1 MSSKMSNNNTNK
13 TPEGLL
19 KLILIT
25 GTIWTFLWKYI
36 RDSSGAGVTS
46 CCPAH
51 AGHTGTQ
58 TCQRTDTESSVPAC
72 LWSPGVSTSV
82 EKSGK
87 HRCAWHHRAHKVFNN
102 VCWQEQISNR
112 YYSQVYQIRIKIALV
127 FSEEILTTQLDRR
140 RTWRAS
146 SNLTE
151 SETFK
156 NTIQTLKQKCHI
168 RQYDRTK
175 VHKQWWGSWPS
186 HKWQLWKERRS
197 NSLQS
202 TGGHAGLGATG
213 DG

>member
-1 MSSKMSNNNTNK
+1 MLIVLNLFLANSYYWNHLDISLEIYTWQLRSRCDQLLPRPCWTHWHTDM
-13 TPEGLL
+13 PEHWHRKFRPCLSL
-19 KLILIT
+19 
-25 GTIWTFLWKYI
+25 
-36 RDSSGAGVTS
+36 VT
-46 CCPAH
+46 
-51 AGHTGTQ
+51 
-58 TCQRTDTESSVPAC
+58 R
-72 LWSPGVSTSV
+72 STSV

-87 HRCAWHHRAHKVFNN
+87 HRCAWHHCAHKVFNN
-102 VCWQEQISNR
+102 VYWQEQISNKNN
-112 YYSQVYQIRIKIALV
+112 SQVYQIRIKIALV

-168 RQYDRTK
+168 RRYDRTK
-175 VHKQWWGSWPS
+175 VHKQWWGGWPS

-202 TGGHAGLGATG
+202 TGGHAGLEATG
-213 DG
+213 DS